1 MSLLQPNLNAHHTMN
16 FWQIAAFFILS
27 LQLSVPMGAMA
38 AEANQGITDTS
49 IRVGSIMPL
58 TGNSAYDGT
67 DDYSSNMKNGIEAA
81 LKDQVAQGRKIE
93 LEVMN
98 DDNDPMSTIQD
109 AKKLMNKG
117 VFIMLGNVG
126 ALSTLKVV
134 KVLEANQIPML
145 GFLTLGD
152 INADNMLNY
161 RPNPAQEVASL
172 FEHAVKSGVKPS
184 QVCLF
189 VQNDVFGMSGLNG
202 LKEGLKQYPDAQPE
216 MDKINALLEM
226 MWGGINPALNNVGPV
241 GFYQSETVFV
251 RDAYLSLKHWE
262 NESGNACKQ
271 VIVLAIPRVAADF
284 IAYSRSKN
292 EPWSFSAI
300 SATAAGNTLSGYLSA
315 LSVNDNIVVS
325 QVVPPLNS
333 NLPIVVEARKALGDG
348 FNHISLEGYI
358 VGRAFTTLLKS
369 MKDPLTRANFVKA
382 ARQKPID
389 VGGLTIDFSRNGAGS
404 SLVSLNNLKSGVY
417 HALNDDDAH
426 SLPNTGPTIASPT
439 PAASSTAKP

>member
-1 MSLLQPNLNAHHTMN
+1 MLPLKPSLNVHHAMK
-16 FWQIAAFFILS
+16 FWQKTVFLILL
-27 LQLSVPMGAMA
+27 LQLSASISAIA

-49 IRVGSIMPL
+49 IRIGSIMPL

-81 LKDQVAQGRKIE
+81 LKDQVVQGRKIE
-93 LEVMN
+93 FEVMN

-161 RPNPAQEVASL
+161 RPNPAQEVTTL
-172 FEHAVKSGVKPS
+172 FDHAVKSGVKPT
-184 QVCLF
+184 QICLF
-189 VQNDVFGMSGLNG
+189 LQNDVFGMSGLNG

-226 MWGGINPALNNVGPV
+226 MWGGINPALNDVGPV
-241 GFYQSETVFV
+241 GFYQNETVFV
-251 RDAYLSLKHWE
+251 RDAYLSLKNWE
-262 NESGNACKQ
+262 KQSGNACRHI
-271 VIVLAIPRVAADF
+271 IVLAIPRVAADF

-300 SATAAGNTLSGYLSA
+300 SATAAGNTLSGYLSS
-315 LSVNDNIVVS
+315 LSVDDNIVVS

-333 NLPIVVEARKALGDG
+333 NLPIVAEARKALGDG

-358 VGRAFTTLLKS
+358 VGRAFTTILKS
-369 MKDPLTRANFVKA
+369 MKDPLTRANFVKT
-382 ARQKPID
+382 ARQKPFD
-389 VGGLTIDFSRNGAGS
+389 LGGLTIDFTQGS
-404 SLVSLNNLKSGVY
+404 SGSSFVSLNSLKSGVY
-417 HALNDDDAH
+417 HALNDDDSH
-426 SLPNTGPTIASPT
+426 SLPNTGPTIASP
-439 PAASSTAKP
+439 ASAGTTAKP